1 MLSSTG
7 RSSGLATCSVR
18 PSTQAVFLQSPA
30 RGSAISGVAGVKTQ
44 RPSVQVSVVQ
54 GVRSSQS
61 EAAPQMRTQTPSTQS
76 WRARQSAA
84 VVQPG
89 SPPVSVEVSV
99 EVSAPEPLS
108 AVVSAPEPLSEEL
121 SAAVSAPEPLSA
133 DASAPPLPSSGP
145 PVPVWLLQAASST
158 STERAPKRRADCF
171 MFH

>member
-1 MLSSTG
+1 M
-7 RSSGLATCSVR
+7 
-18 PSTQAVFLQSPA
+18 QA
-30 RGSAISGVAGVKTQ
+30 
-44 RPSVQVSVVQ
+44 SVVQ

-61 EAAPQMRTQTPSTQS
+61 EAAPQMRTQTPSMQS

-108 AVVSAPEPLSEEL
+108 AVVSAPDPLSGV
-121 SAAVSAPEPLSA
+121 VSAVVSESEPVSA
-133 DASAPPLPSSGP
+133 DASAPLPSPGA
-145 PVPVWLLQAASST
+145 PVPVWLLQAASSA
-158 STERAPKRRADCF
+158 STVRAPKRRADCF